1 LLVILCTQSSPGTEA
16 PRRKD
21 LTAGRGAPAKIE
33 STAGPVWQL
42 DVRALGFANPHR
54 PESSRGPFPHDPVS
68 YLAGGQIVVTFVTR
82 VAPEGVPRRDQP
94 DESLPFRLH
103 ALFIDAATGKVRTE
117 REWPTASAR
126 SCVLPSPG
134 GKFLVFTPD
143 KLLLYSPSL
152 ELLQELSLPLRRK
165 ANWETWELH
174 PSPAGKYLLISYDAK
189 SNERFAGTLRQAR
202 LPQDRDLIDRTFAQL
217 ELSEDLVDTEEL
229 SILGSWTVK
238 LGFDDTHPPTSISD
252 EGLLVL
258 GEKAERFDSPW
269 QPVPLFSR
277 SLGFFINDQVLLAL
291 RSKPPRLL
299 GFDLN
304 NTRGDLLFKEDF
316 PDNGEIMVDP
326 VRHSAGGQRFALAF
340 IKGKGGI
347 AALDIAPHYSLKRII
362 VFDIPSLQ
370 WVYRLDGKRQRIKN
384 ISGLALSPDG
394 SQLGLIDQNGILRA
408 YRLSE
413 TPSAPPS
420 RVAHTS
426 RFWRC
431 VRSRQVVHGQH

>member
-1 LLVILCTQSSPGTEA
+1 MGILCTQSSLVTEA
-16 PRRKD
+16 ARRKD
-21 LTAGRGAPAKIE
+21 LTVAGEARAE
-33 STAGPVWQL
+33 VQSNTGPVWQL
-42 DVRALGFANPHR
+42 DVGALGFANPHR
-54 PESSRGPFPHDPVS
+54 PESSRGPFPDDPIC

-152 ELLQELSLPLRRK
+152 ELLQELNLPLRTK
-165 ANWETWELH
+165 ATWETWELH

-189 SNERFAGTLRQAR
+189 SNARFTAALHHAISTNDHSRT
-202 LPQDRDLIDRTFAQL
+202 DRILAEA
-217 ELSEDLVDTEEL
+217 ELSEDLVDTEDL
-229 SILGSWTVK
+229 SILASWTVK
-238 LGFDDTHPPTSISD
+238 LGFDYTHPPTSISD

-258 GEKAERFDSPW
+258 GDDVQRFDRPW
-269 QPVPLFSR
+269 QPVSGLSD
-277 SLGFFINDQVLLAL
+277 SLGFFISDKVLLAL
-291 RSKPPRLL
+291 RWKNIRLL

-304 NTRGDLLFKEDF
+304 NTGGQLLFKEDF

-370 WVYRLDGKRQRIKN
+370 WVYRLDGKRQGIKS

-394 SQLGLIDQNGILRA
+394 SQFGLIDQDGILRA
-408 YRLSE
+408 YRV
-413 TPSAPPS
+413 P
-420 RVAHTS
+420 
-426 RFWRC
+426 
-431 VRSRQVVHGQH
+431 